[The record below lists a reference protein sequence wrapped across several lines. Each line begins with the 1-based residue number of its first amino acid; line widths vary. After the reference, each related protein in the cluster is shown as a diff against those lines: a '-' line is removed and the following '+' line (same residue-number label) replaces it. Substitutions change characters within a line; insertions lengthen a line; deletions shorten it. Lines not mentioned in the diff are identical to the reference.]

1 MATDYNRVVRE
12 LAPLT
17 PEELTRAERRLLN
30 PAPFSRIAAA
40 RGIRDRPDTLLDRLR
55 LTPEQRATRML
66 ELCQLAESIR
76 GRALWKNS

>member
-40 RGIRDRPDTLLDRLR
+40 REFGIDLTLCS
-55 LTPEQRATRML
+55 TGFA
-66 ELCQLAESIR
+66 
-76 GRALWKNS
+76 